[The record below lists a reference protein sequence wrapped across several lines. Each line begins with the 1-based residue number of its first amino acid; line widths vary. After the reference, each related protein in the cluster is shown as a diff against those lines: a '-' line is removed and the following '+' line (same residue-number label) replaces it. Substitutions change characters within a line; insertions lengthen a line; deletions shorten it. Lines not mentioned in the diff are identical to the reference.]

1 MICYNC
7 RQNERRMYGKS
18 EPCDDYKCEYNL
30 HYKPNNDI
38 NQNIEKL
45 FDVVKQSIVRQSE
58 SYLNISE
65 CGSDKKLM
73 FRNWQLKK
81 RDNST

>member
-7 RQNERRMYGKS
+7 KQNERRMYDKS
-18 EPCDDYKCEYNL
+18 EPCEYDKFEYYL

-45 FDVVKQSIVRQSE
+45 FDVVKVKQS
-58 SYLNISE
+58 N
-65 CGSDKKLM
+65 
-73 FRNWQLKK
+73 
-81 RDNST
+81 